1 MRTIAVLN
9 LKGGV
14 GKTTI
19 THNLAGVLAERG
31 ARVLLLDFDH
41 QANLSSIYIPHLTE
55 SDENGGLTRALFEG
69 IPLSE
74 VIKPTQL
81 PTVWIAPADLDLNLL
96 DARFSNDIASHFVLA
111 DLLEREQS
119 KYDFALIDCPPHLGM
134 AVGMALV
141 AADAYLIPLDLDRWA
156 YRGSQR
162 AQDAAQR
169 TRRRANQDLTFLGY
183 VASKVQARSK
193 LSQQMLAFLQE
204 KFGNDLKPTSIRE
217 SVKYR
222 ESAAMGLPITHYLPS
237 SEQAADFRTLAQE
250 LQL

>member
-1 MRTIAVLN
+1 MKTIAVAN

-31 ARVLLLDFDH
+31 HRVLLLDLDH
-41 QANLSSIYIPHLTE
+41 QANLSSIYIPRLTE
-55 SDENGGLTRALFEG
+55 QEETGGLTRALFSG
-69 IPLSE
+69 APLSE
-74 VIKPTQL
+74 VARATAVTGIS
-81 PTVWIAPADLDLNLL
+81 IAPADLDLNFLDVRFHNDLAAHFLL
-96 DARFSNDIASHFVLA
+96 AE
-111 DLLEREQS
+111 LLEAETNN
-119 KYDFALIDCPPHLGM
+119 YDYALIDCPPHMGM

-162 AQDAAQR
+162 IQDAVNRAR
-169 TRRRANQDLTFLGY
+169 GRANQDLAFLGY
-183 VASKVQARSK
+183 VASKVQPRSS
-193 LSQQMLAFLQE
+193 LAQQMLSFFAE
-204 KFGNDLKPTSIRE
+204 SFGPLLKSPYIRE

-222 ESAAMGLPITHYLPS
+222 EASAHGLPITHYLPKS
-237 SEQAADFRTLAQE
+237 SHAEDFRQLAKD